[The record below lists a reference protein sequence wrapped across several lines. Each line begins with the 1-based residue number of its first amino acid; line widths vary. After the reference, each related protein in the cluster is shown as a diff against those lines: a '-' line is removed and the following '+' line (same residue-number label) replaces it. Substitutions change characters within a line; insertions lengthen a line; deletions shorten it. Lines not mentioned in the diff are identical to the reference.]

1 MPHTLDMQ
9 YKVCKRDM
17 KTSPITFMFQS
28 DQEHIKVG
36 ILWLKISL
44 KKKKSSVGE
53 DVEHSELS
61 HTLLEGMFIGT
72 TTLRQRKNLLK
83 LNTYV

>member
-1 MPHTLDMQ
+1 MVKD
-9 YKVCKRDM
+9 
-17 KTSPITFMFQS
+17 F
-28 DQEHIKVG
+28 
-36 ILWLKISL
+36 LK

-53 DVEHSELS
+53 DVEHPELS

-72 TTLRQRKNLLK
+72 TTLRQWKNLLK